1 MQEDFEFGE
10 DKNYPFYIYMA
21 KNGWVEFKEPIL
33 VRGSNTG
40 PYKPSQFDAA
50 YKSVE
55 ATRTQVTQLAGSWAV
70 RNLNSAGD
78 VMGQLNLNPDGSV
91 RINEGLLSVGEK
103 TIIKDGVIKKSMIG
117 KAQIGT
123 AHIDEI
129 DASKA
134 NLINVTSKNVA
145 TEGLTAN
152 IIKGGTLSSLNGVT
166 DFDLQT
172 GWLEMNK
179 EAVGIRNRFEGKPM
193 QFLIFGQGAINGV
206 PCAYTQL
213 MSNRNGQTG
222 IEHTSAGI
230 QIWNGRLGNNVQ
242 TAITFYGKRM
252 DFIPNSQ
259 GVAVSLDTE
268 ARVLDKLYNVFLD
281 NALVAGKEIFLKGNS
296 LVTLFNLIDK
306 NFKGIEDHLKR
317 ANLGAPGYYRTN
329 I

>member
-1 MQEDFEFGE
+1 MFMTEFDFYEGSNDRKWQPAPEDS
-10 DKNYPFYIYMA
+10 A
-21 KNGWVEFKEPIL
+21 EPI
-33 VRGSNTG
+33 
-40 PYKPSQFDAA
+40 
-50 YKSVE
+50 E
-55 ATRTQVTQLAGSWAV
+55 AVRTQVTQLNDSYSI

-78 VMGQLNLNPDGSV
+78 ILGQINLNPDGSV
-91 RINEGLLSVGEK
+91 RINEGLLSIGEK
-103 TIIKDGVIKKSMIG
+103 TYIKDGVIKKSMIG

-134 NLINVTSKNVA
+134 NLINVTAKNVA

-152 IIKGGTLSSLNGVT
+152 IIKGGKLSSLNGVT

-179 EAVGIRNRFEGKPM
+179 EAVGIRNKFDGKPL

-213 MSNRNGQTG
+213 MSNRNGKTG

-230 QIWNGRLGNNVQ
+230 QIWNGRQGNNVQ
-242 TAITFYGKRM
+242 TAITFYGRTM

-259 GVAVSLDTE
+259 GGGVSLNTE
-268 ARVLDKLYNVFLD
+268 TRDFNGLNNITASGNITTTGEMAAKN
-281 NALVAGKEIFLKGNS
+281 IFLSGYGNHD
-296 LVTLFNLIDK
+296 LKALFNDI
-306 NFKGIEDHLKR
+306 
-317 ANLGAPGYYRTN
+317 YRN
-329 I
+329 IKQLYDVKQTQPYVKYQWTTIGPIN